1 MAENEVQITP
11 YAVGLVAASVCTNGT
26 PEQAIEYMD
35 DHHPTGLSHGW
46 SRSSDGFALRD
57 ESGNFVGYHTANV
70 MPCDQSPD
78 THTHYL
84 LQC

>member
-1 MAENEVQITP
+1 MPEIEVQVIP

-46 SRSSDGFALRD
+46 SLSDGVFIEGDGKGGTFER
-57 ESGNFVGYHTANV
+57 ESNTI
-70 MPCDQSPD
+70 PCDQHPD

>member
-1 MAENEVQITP
+1 MSDTEVEITP

-26 PEQAIEYMD
+26 PEQAIAYMD
-35 DHHPTGLSHGW
+35 EHHPTGMRHGW

-57 ESGNFVGYHTANV
+57 EWGDVVGRHATNV
-70 MPCDQSPD
+70 MPCDRNPD

>member
-1 MAENEVQITP
+1 MSDTEIEITP

-26 PEQAIEYMD
+26 PEQAIAYMD
-35 DHHPTGLSHGW
+35 EHHPTGMRHGW
-46 SRSSDGFALRD
+46 SLSSNVFMMRDGTGEIIGEYD
-57 ESGNFVGYHTANV
+57 SNTI
-70 MPCDQSPD
+70 PCYRNPD